1 LESLPFRQID
11 SSAAADKAWQDP
23 MVTKVETM
31 LEAKMQ
37 LVKAH
42 TDKGNTYQG
51 PAEDHGR
58 EPVGESAPLAGV

>member
-11 SSAAADKAWQDP
+11 SSAAADKARQDP
-23 MVTKVETM
+23 MVRKVETM

-42 TDKGNTYQG
+42 TDKGNTYYG
-51 PAEDHGR
+51 NNHAACYRHTGR
-58 EPVGESAPLAGV
+58 LVYIL